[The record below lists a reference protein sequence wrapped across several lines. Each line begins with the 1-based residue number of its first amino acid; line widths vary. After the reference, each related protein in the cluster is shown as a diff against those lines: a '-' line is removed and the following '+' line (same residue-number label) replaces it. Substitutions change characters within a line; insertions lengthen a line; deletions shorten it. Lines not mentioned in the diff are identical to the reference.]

1 MSYLELKILIGGL
14 IIVDVAIV
22 VIFIFLA
29 KKLRDFGER
38 LASDKEIGQFESL
51 IADSREIASAFTA
64 QLESKHHLIKGLNE
78 ELDSRMSSL
87 NLLLNRADTRM
98 PGDDRQGESH
108 QSPPVDPAAKQAAVL
123 SLAKKG
129 RSAAEIEKAL
139 SIAKGEAKLIL
150 ELNEKL
156 SRLRDEGVS

>member
-1 MSYLELKILIGGL
+1 MSYPELKILIGGL

-22 VIFIFLA
+22 VIFIFLVR
-29 KKLRDFGER
+29 KLKDFGER

-51 IADSREIASAFTA
+51 IADSSKIASALTT
-64 QLESKHHLIKGLNE
+64 QLESKHQLIKGLNE
-78 ELDSRMSSL
+78 ELDNKISGL
-87 NLLLNRADTRM
+87 NLLLNRADARM
-98 PGDDRQGESH
+98 PGDDRQGGSH
-108 QSPPVDPAAKQAAVL
+108 TSPPVDPAAKQAAVL

-150 ELNEKL
+150 ELDEKL
-156 SRLRDEGVS
+156 SRLRNEGAS